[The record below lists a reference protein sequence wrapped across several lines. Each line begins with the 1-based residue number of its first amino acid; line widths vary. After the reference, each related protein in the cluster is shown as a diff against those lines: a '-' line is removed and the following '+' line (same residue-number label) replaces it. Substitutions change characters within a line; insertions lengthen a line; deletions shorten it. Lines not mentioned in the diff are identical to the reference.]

1 MSQKE
6 IKAIYNSLLETEEFS
21 LMFPSLKGDWEKDK
35 KIFKAL
41 YDNSQEILEDTSLD
55 FDTEEEEEN
64 LY

>member
-21 LMFPSLKGDWEKDK
+21 LMFPSLNGDWEKDK